1 MFSRI
6 FIRLPLYR
14 EGAAQLKRHLL
25 LLWSSFRGGTPRSTP
40 GPGGVW
46 AEIWVRER
54 RKESPEKKKLLI
66 DHSSYPSHP

>member
-14 EGAAQLKRHLL
+14 EGAAQLKRHFL

-40 GPGGVW
+40 GPGGDFGL
-46 AEIWVRER
+46 EKGVRSPP
-54 RKESPEKKKLLI
+54 KEKASN
-66 DHSSYPSHP
+66 